1 MKSAV
6 YEYSTVTKSD
16 ALLSSIGER
25 VDEFNLLQSDRR
37 AKITLRD
44 SDPEQGTFT
53 LLVREGTVPEGNL
66 DLAVTVA
73 PEGER
78 TKVTATLSHNPAD
91 GNPTFGSK
99 LYGLFLAG
107 FARLTVLALFYGIL
121 LGVSFIFPGRNFWVP
136 AIPPAILFI
145 SMIVRAI
152 KVRRRLPK
160 RIARFFCDFCGC
172 TPVSAPPRA

>member
-1 MKSAV
+1 MKPVV
-6 YEYSTVTKSD
+6 YEYETVTKSD
-16 ALLSSIGER
+16 ALLSSLGER
-25 VDEFNLLQSDRR
+25 VDEFNLLQGDRR
-37 AKITLRD
+37 AKITLRET
-44 SDPEQGTFT
+44 DPAAGTFT

-66 DLAVTVA
+66 DLSVTVA

-91 GNPTFGSK
+91 GRPTFGSK